1 MFAKSLKQLFA
12 GFVFLLGTLAAS
24 RADVVVPNIYNS
36 VDAPGAF
43 TLFAPSITRTYQFI
57 INQNQLTSVIN
68 HNILGFQLR
77 ANALGQSL
85 TTTLTTTDFQVRVGP
100 GVAPAAASTT
110 FAANFSGT
118 PVLLRSGALTMPVGS
133 SGPNPSFGTFVI
145 AFNSPYLYTGGH
157 LTMELRYDGA
167 PNFFFDAATSA
178 SPGWGV
184 DYTNR
189 FASSKTATTGGGPLN
204 HLVVNFVTQPIPE
217 PSSFLWIALSGAMLA
232 LSRRRI

>member
-1 MFAKSLKQLFA
+1 MFATSFKQFFA
-12 GFVFLLGTLAAS
+12 GIVFLLGTLTAS
-24 RADVVVPNIYNS
+24 HADVVVPNIYNG

-77 ANALGQSL
+77 ASAAGQSL

-133 SGPNPSFGTFVI
+133 SGPNPSFGTFLI
-145 AFNSPYLYTGGH
+145 SFNSPYLYTGGH

-167 PNFFFDAATSA
+167 PNFFFDAATTA

-204 HLVVNFVTQPIPE
+204 HLVVNFVTTPIPE
-217 PSSFLWIALSGAMLA
+217 PGSWLLLTSCGTFFAL
-232 LSRRRI
+232 RRRRS